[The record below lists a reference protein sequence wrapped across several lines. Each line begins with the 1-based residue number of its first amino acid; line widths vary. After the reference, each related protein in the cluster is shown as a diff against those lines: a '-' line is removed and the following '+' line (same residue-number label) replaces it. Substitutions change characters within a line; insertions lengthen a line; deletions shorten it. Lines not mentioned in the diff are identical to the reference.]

1 MLELKDITKRYKSKT
16 ALNQVSLKLSNGVYG
31 LLGPNGAGKSTMM
44 NIITGNIRPESGC
57 VCWEGRDIKK
67 LKADY
72 RSILGYAPQ
81 QQGLYDT
88 FTGRRFLTYMA
99 SLKGIPGKEIP
110 GELSRVLAFV
120 NMEDAANRK
129 ISTYSGG
136 MKQRILIAQ
145 AILGAPKLIILD
157 EPTAGLDPKERV
169 RIRENIRALSGDKIL
184 LVSTHVVSDIEPIA
198 DEIIL
203 IKSGSIVDRGKV
215 AELASRYEDTCGL
228 EDIYMRI
235 FGDV

>member
-1 MLELKDITKRYKSKT
+1 
-16 ALNQVSLKLSNGVYG
+16 
-31 LLGPNGAGKSTMM
+31 
-44 NIITGNIRPESGC
+44 
-57 VCWEGRDIKK
+57 
-67 LKADY
+67 
-72 RSILGYAPQ
+72 
-81 QQGLYDT
+81 
-88 FTGRRFLTYMA
+88 MA

-120 NMEDAANRK
+120 NMEDAADYK
-129 ISTYSGG
+129 ISAYSGG

-145 AILGAPKLIILD
+145 AILGAPKLIVLD
-157 EPTAGLDPKERV
+157 EPTAELDPKERV

-184 LVSTHVVSDIEPIA
+184 LVCTHVVSDIEPIA

-215 AELASRYEDTCGL
+215 TELASRYEGARGL

-235 FGDV
+235 FGDA

>member
-1 MLELKDITKRYKSKT
+1 MLELKDITKKYRDKV
-16 ALNQVSLKLSNGVYG
+16 ALNQVSLKLNNGIYG

-44 NIITGNIRPESGC
+44 NIITGNVRPENGS
-57 VCWEGRDIKK
+57 VCWEGRDIRE
-67 LKADY
+67 LGASY

-88 FTGRRFLTYMA
+88 FTGRRFLSYMA
-99 SLKGIPGKEIP
+99 SLKGISKKDIP

-120 NMEDAANRK
+120 NMEESADRK
-129 ISTYSGG
+129 ISAYSGG

-145 AILGAPKLIILD
+145 AILGSPKLIVLD

-169 RIRENIRALSGDKIL
+169 RIRENIKSLAGEKII

-203 IKSGSIVDRGKV
+203 IKSGDIVDRGRV
-215 AELASRYEDTCGL
+215 TELAARHEGVCGL

-235 FGDV
+235 FGEV